1 MTIKKL
7 NSQDQNTILFACAI
21 LIIGIMFCCFG
32 VQMLSYIIGG
42 CIIFFGVIFV
52 VNSILR
58 TRALLTTNGLIGM
71 LLSAFGSMIIVRN
84 LAGIIFDFIP
94 WIMVFVGT
102 LIAADSF
109 LRYFLRKDIHIT
121 VFVTELVVGIIVTAL
136 GFCVRFIDNFAN
148 FASVVFGIVL
158 IVYSLFTI
166 FTTLVKKN

>member
-1 MTIKKL
+1 MTFKKL
-7 NSQDQNTILFACAI
+7 NSQDINTILFACAI
-21 LIIGIMFCCFG
+21 LLVGIMFCCFG

-42 CIIFFGVIFV
+42 FMIFLGILFA

-84 LAGIIFDFIP
+84 LAGIIFEFIP
-94 WIMVFVGT
+94 WIMLFVGA
-102 LIAADSF
+102 LIIADSF

-121 VFVTELVVGIIVTAL
+121 VFITELAVGIVVTVLAL
-136 GFCVRFIDNFAN
+136 CVRFIDDFAN

-158 IVYSLFTI
+158 IVYSLFII